1 MQELVDLVAHYGLM
15 LIFINVLLEQVGL
28 PVPAVPTLIVAG
40 AAAATGQLSA
50 AAVVGVAV
58 LGCYI
63 GDGGWYAGGRI
74 FGPRQLRL
82 LFRASVLPQCC
93 VDPSQDHLE

>member
-28 PVPAVPTLIVAG
+28 PVPAVPTPIVAR

-50 AAVVGVAV
+50 AAGFGVAV

-63 GDGGWYAGGRI
+63 GDGGWFPGGRI
-74 FGPRQLRL
+74 YGRRGLPPLCPAALPPHSSVSQS
-82 LFRASVLPQCC
+82 AS
-93 VDPSQDHLE
+93 